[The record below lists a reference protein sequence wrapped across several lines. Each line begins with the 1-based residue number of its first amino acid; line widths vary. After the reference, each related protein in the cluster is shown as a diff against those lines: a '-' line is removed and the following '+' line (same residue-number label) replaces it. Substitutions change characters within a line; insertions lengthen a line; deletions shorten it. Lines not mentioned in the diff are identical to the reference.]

1 METAAHKRVLITD
14 DSASMRHVLSLW
26 FLALGWDV
34 HTAEDGHDALRVL
47 DQTGPDLLVTD
58 NAMPGMTG
66 LELIAAVREQRAE
79 RPQIIMIT
87 ADSTVETLT
96 AALSAGADD
105 YLVKPVTLDRL
116 EGTLGA
122 LGHAA

>member
-1 METAAHKRVLITD
+1 MDGASLKRVLITD

-34 HTAEDGHDALRVL
+34 HTAEDGQDALRVL

-58 NAMPGMTG
+58 NAMPGMSG

-79 RPQIIMIT
+79 GPQILMIT

-96 AALSAGADD
+96 AAMDAGADE